1 MNFIPRLLM
10 SLILC
15 SLCLVVGCDS
25 SKSLPEANRWQ
36 NDVPRY
42 GGTLLIGTESRSD
55 MLDPHIARGWVTY
68 RVLFQIYEQLVKPE
82 YIIEKGKTKVSVAP
96 CLAKS
101 WKVSPDGK
109 IFTFYLR
116 DDVRFHDGTFFDA
129 QAVKTNVERV
139 FDRDSP
145 YFNSKAAEIACYL
158 WKDLELVEVVD
169 RLTVRFKFTQP
180 FFEFPSVLVQGGLGS
195 AGIISPTALEKWG
208 NERIG
213 EHPVGTGPFKL
224 VEISEKKV
232 VLIQNQEY
240 WGTQPYLNKVVFWSI
255 PEPAARVNALQA
267 GDVDMIF
274 APSPRSIKDLEEEGF
289 IVAKTTKA
297 HVWYLSLNTDNP
309 VFADIRVRRAMA
321 MAINK
326 NGLAQ
331 DLLENTA
338 RPAHGLIPPTN
349 LSFDPDYKSP
359 AYDIASAKALLVEA
373 GYPDGFDLV
382 LHTSVSGSG
391 QILPVSIA
399 KSIQRDLQK
408 VNINVKI
415 RTYEWIDYIDQW
427 RNGIGPE
434 VGMNQMSWG
443 MTADYWIDII
453 VNSDNSSPRGYNTN
467 RYCNPQV
474 DSLLDTARAEPN
486 PKARAELYRRA
497 NELVMADLWHIPIVN
512 DLAPIIMNQKVKGFV
527 HAPQEWYE
535 MKHLWLSE

>member
-1 MNFIPRLLM
+1 MKIVPRLLM
-10 SLILC
+10 GFILGILC
-15 SLCLVVGCDS
+15 FVTGCDN
-25 SKSLPEANRWQ
+25 SKSLSEANRWQ

-55 MLDPHIARGWVTY
+55 VLDPHIARGWVTY
-68 RVLFQIYEQLVKPE
+68 RVLYQIYEQLVKPE
-82 YIIEKGKTKVSVAP
+82 YTIDNGKVKVSVAP

-101 WKVSPDGK
+101 WKVSPDGRV
-109 IFTFYLR
+109 FTFYLR
-116 DDVRFHDGTFFDA
+116 DDVKFHDGTSFDA
-129 QAVKTNVERV
+129 EAVKINVERASN
-139 FDRDSP
+139 RDSP

-158 WKDLELVEVVD
+158 WKDLESIEAVD
-169 RLTVRFKFTQP
+169 RLTIRFKFTQP
-180 FFEFPSVLVQGGLGS
+180 FFEFPIVLVQGGLGS
-195 AGIISPTALEKWG
+195 AGIISPAALEKWG
-208 NERIG
+208 NGRIG
-213 EHPVGTGPFKL
+213 EYPIGTGPFRV

-232 VLIQNQEY
+232 VLMQNQEY
-240 WGTQPYLNKVVFWSI
+240 WGVKPYLNKVVFWSI
-255 PEPAARVNALQA
+255 PEPAARVNALQV

-274 APSPRSIKDLEEEGF
+274 APSPRSIKELEEDGF
-289 IVAKTTKA
+289 IVARTTKA
-297 HVWYLSLNTDNP
+297 HVWYLSLNTTNP
-309 VFADIRVRRAMA
+309 IFADIRVRRAMA

-331 DLLENTA
+331 ELLANTA

-359 AYDIASAKALLVEA
+359 PYDIASAKALLVEA

-399 KSIQRDLQK
+399 KSIQRDLRK

-427 RNGIGPE
+427 RNGIEPE

-474 DSLLDTARAEPN
+474 DNLLDTARAEPN
-486 PKARAELYRRA
+486 PKTRAELYRRA

-527 HAPQEWYE
+527 HASQEWYE
-535 MKHLWLSE
+535 MKQLWLSE